1 MANGDDQVFV
11 IYVFDVSIWGSIEN
25 FLIIEGAIFQ
35 ASDVIFE
42 VKPLSLVLVISF
54 FLMVSVSPLAM
65 LVVRVLLECGE
76 DEGCM
81 QQCGSRGAPKM
92 HLR

>member
-11 IYVFDVSIWGSIEN
+11 MHVFDVSIWGSIEN
-25 FLIIEGAIFQ
+25 FLIIEDAIFQ

-42 VKPLSLVLVISF
+42 MKLLSLVLVISF

-76 DEGCM
+76 DKGCT
-81 QQCGSRGAPKM
+81 QQCSPYGAPKM
-92 HLR
+92 HSR